1 MKYVE
6 IYKLENNGSQRIIA
20 TCTLQPNDTVICDGQ
35 EVFIQNLAKEGI
47 NDYAQEKPTKLFLKD
62 GLKFLEQLRF
72 NFKSGYLNASKI
84 KEQ

>member
-6 IYKLENNGSQRIIA
+6 IYKLEGDGSQKIIA
-20 TCTLQPNDTVICDGQ
+20 TCALQPNDTVICNGQ

-47 NDYAQEKPTKLFLKD
+47 NDYTQEKPTKLFPKD

-72 NFKSGYLNASKI
+72 NFKSGYLNASEI